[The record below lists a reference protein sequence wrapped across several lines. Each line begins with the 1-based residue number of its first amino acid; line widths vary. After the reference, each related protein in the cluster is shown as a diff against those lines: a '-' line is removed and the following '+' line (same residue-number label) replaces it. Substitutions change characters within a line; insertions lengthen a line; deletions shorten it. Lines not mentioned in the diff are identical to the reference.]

1 MIAVLQGVLLLAGTV
16 FFLIGTVGLLRL
28 PDAYCRIHALT
39 KVDNLGLGLIVLGLL
54 PSADGLAQALKLLL
68 IWLVALGASA
78 TMGHVVAHAKYH
90 REKPTAGEARP
101 VTEGDG

>member
-1 MIAVLQGVLLLAGTV
+1 MGLVQSLLLLTGFG
-16 FFLIGTVGLLRL
+16 FFLVGTIGLLRL

-54 PSADGLAQALKLLL
+54 PDAGGLAQGLKLLL
-68 IWLVALGASA
+68 IWLLALAASA

-90 REKPTAGEARP
+90 REKPPEEVFMSSADAGE
-101 VTEGDG
+101 D